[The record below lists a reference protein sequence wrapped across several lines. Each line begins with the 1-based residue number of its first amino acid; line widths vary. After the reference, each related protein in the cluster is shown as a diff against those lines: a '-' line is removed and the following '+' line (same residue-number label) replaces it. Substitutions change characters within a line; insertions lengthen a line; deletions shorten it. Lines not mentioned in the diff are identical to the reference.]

1 MGLRFDADACELA
14 IRAAGRDPVVSVSTR
29 GNTVTLSPHAHLGA
43 EAGGLL
49 RELVAAAASCAAA
62 AVEIDVGR
70 VSSFSPAGA
79 AELFD
84 CRAAGAGLPGG
95 VRYRANSHLGQ
106 EVLLAAFRARG

>member
-1 MGLRFDADACELA
+1 MGLRFDADAYELGT
-14 IRAAGRDPVVSVSTR
+14 RAAGRDPVVSVSAT

-49 RELVAAAASCAAA
+49 RELVAAAACAANT
-62 AVEIDVGR
+62 VEIDVGR

-95 VRYRANSHLGQ
+95 VRYRASSHLGQ
-106 EVLLAAFRARG
+106 QVLLAASRARG